1 MTHVR
6 KLAPLLTAAA
16 LVAAPLAARADEG
29 EKIFKDSCTSCH
41 DAKTRPL
48 DAVRMTREKWKD
60 AIERM
65 EGQGATIPSGKKL
78 SDLLDYLVRTHGPDV
93 PVKGQAK

>member
-1 MTHVR
+1 VTHLR
-6 KLAPLLTAAA
+6 KLAPLLAATVVAAA
-16 LVAAPLAARADEG
+16 PFAANADEG

-48 DAVRMTREKWKD
+48 DAVRMDREKWKE
-60 AIERM
+60 AVERM

-93 PVKGQAK
+93 PVKAPAK